1 MEILWR
7 FLHLSIVN
15 HKVHLEVFLRCLTL
29 KQTKKKSRT
38 RTTEN
43 LLFSSSSVRNQV
55 REKHTIFFSDPGL
68 KKTQI
73 TSSDI
78 LHKINSTEAAKS

>member
-15 HKVHLEVFLRCLTL
+15 HKVHLKVFLRCLTL
-29 KQTKKKSRT
+29 KQKKKSHT

-43 LLFSSSSVRNQV
+43 LLFSSSSARNQV
-55 REKHTIFFSDPGL
+55 EEKHAIFFSDPGL